1 MARQATECSVVCGRP
16 QTAAVCQAK
25 WLAAKCQMVCGR
37 PQAAACQRRQS
48 ACSASLVKAQVACEA
63 PPPARPP
70 CRRRLLPATLPPPR
84 PGSRS
89 SVRAEKRPRSEES
102 GGGVLE
108 RVCKAR
114 GGRLEGKGKGK
125 GRAFGGGVISSARN
139 ALTTPKSAANPREVR
154 KNAHNA
160 RTRTYACV
168 PVKANVRVRTV
179 RTLRCALADRLVK
192 MASCTHARE
201 R

>member
-1 MARQATECSVVCGRP
+1 MACQAAECPVVCGRP
-16 QTAAVCQAK
+16 QTAAVCQAE

-125 GRAFGGGVISSARN
+125 GRAFGGDVISSARN
-139 ALTTPKSAANPREVR
+139 ARKSPRGSKECPQR
-154 KNAHNA
+154 PH
-160 RTRTYACV
+160 TH
-168 PVKANVRVRTV
+168 VRVRTCQSKRTRTV

>member
-1 MARQATECSVVCGRP
+1 MACQATECSVVCGRP
-16 QTAAVCQAK
+16 QTAAVCQAE

-114 GGRLEGKGKGK
+114 GGRLEGKGKGEK
-125 GRAFGGGVISSARN
+125 AFARFFPARN
-139 ALTTPKSAANPREVR
+139 ARTTPKSAANPRGVR
-154 KNAHNA
+154 KSDHNA
-160 RTRTYACV
+160 RTRTYAYV
-168 PVKANVRVRTV
+168 PVKVNVRTYVRV
-179 RTLRCALADRLVK
+179 RTLRCALAGRLVE

>member
-16 QTAAVCQAK
+16 QTAAVCQAE

-37 PQAAACQRRQS
+37 PQAAARQRRQS

-125 GRAFGGGVISSARN
+125 GRAFGGDVISSARN
-139 ALTTPKSAANPREVR
+139 ARKSPRGSKECPQR
-154 KNAHNA
+154 P
-160 RTRTYACV
+160 RTH
-168 PVKANVRVRTV
+168 VRVRTCQSKRTRTV